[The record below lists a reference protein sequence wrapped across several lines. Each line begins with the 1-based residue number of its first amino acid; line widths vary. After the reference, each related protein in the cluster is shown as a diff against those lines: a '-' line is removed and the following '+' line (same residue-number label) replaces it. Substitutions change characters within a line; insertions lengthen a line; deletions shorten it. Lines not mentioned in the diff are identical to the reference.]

1 MRPGEPGEEGPSK
14 GCGPLCGIRVLDFT
28 RVMAGPFCTMLL
40 GDLGA
45 DVIKVEPPGGDDT
58 RSYVPDIKGVSAYFI
73 SVNRNKR
80 SIVIDLKKEGALEVV
95 DRLVRVSD
103 VVVENFRPG
112 VAEKLGIGY
121 ERLSKINPRIV
132 YCSISGFGQDGPY
145 REKPGYDLIAL
156 AMSGL
161 MDITGEPG
169 RPPVK
174 FGVAIADIT
183 TGMMAALAIVSA
195 LFERGRSERGQY
207 IDLSLLDTQ
216 ILVLSHQALS
226 YIATGEDPERMGSA
240 HPSIAPYQAFETRD
254 GYLIVAVGNDRLWRE
269 FARAVGREDLAEDP
283 RFRTNPDRVRNREA
297 LVKELEEIL
306 RRRTRGEWIEILE
319 RHGIPVAPVKK
330 VSEALNDPHV
340 VWRNMVVE
348 IHHPAY
354 GRVKIPGTPLKLG
367 RTPASIRRPPPILG
381 EHTIEIL
388 REIGYSEEEIR
399 SLVESGAVIP
409 AKAQH

>member
-1 MRPGEPGEEGPSK
+1 M
-14 GCGPLCGIRVLDFT
+14 LDFT

-58 RSYVPDIKGVSAYFI
+58 RSYVPDIGGVSAYFI

-95 DRLVRVSD
+95 DRLVRASD

-121 ERLSKINPRIV
+121 ERLSRINPRIV

-145 REKPGYDLIAL
+145 RDKPGYDLIAL

-174 FGVAIADIT
+174 FGVPIADIT

-195 LFERGRSERGQY
+195 LFERERSGRGQY
-207 IDLSLLDTQ
+207 VDISLLDTQ
-216 ILVLSHQALS
+216 ILVLSHQALN
-226 YIATGEDPERMGSA
+226 YVAAGRDPERMGSA

-254 GYLIVAVGNDRLWRE
+254 GYLIVAVGNDKLWRD
-269 FARAVGREDLAEDP
+269 FTKAIGREDLADDP

-297 LVKELEEIL
+297 LVRELEEIL
-306 RRRTRGEWIEILE
+306 RRRTREEWIEVLE
-319 RHGIPVAPVKK
+319 RHGIPVAPVKR
-330 VSEALNDPHV
+330 VGEALSDPHV
-340 VWRNMVVE
+340 IWRKMVVE
-348 IHHPAY
+348 IRHPAY
-354 GRVKIPGTPLKLG
+354 GDVKIPGIPLKLS
-367 RTPASIRRPPPILG
+367 RTPASIRRPPPLLG
-381 EHTIEIL
+381 EHTVEVL
-388 REIGYSEEEIR
+388 REIGYSDEEMR
-399 SLVESGAVIP
+399 GLVEMGIVAP
-409 AKAQH
+409 ARP